1 MAGFLAD
8 GTVDPGVAD
17 RVARAWAAGRLVGL
31 PTETVYGLSADAD
44 DPAAVARI
52 YQVKGRPLDHPVI
65 VHVVGPEAL
74 AGWAREVPPN
84 ATRLVERFWP
94 GPLTV
99 VLPRG
104 ARAGDYLTGGQ
115 DTVALRAPSQAVAH
129 ACLRALA
136 RLRADPAAGVA
147 APSANRFGRVSPTS
161 AGDVM
166 ADIGALLLPGDLI
179 VDGGR
184 SQVGLESTIVD
195 CTHPHPRVLRAGAI
209 SAAQIDAV
217 WEGRAEARP
226 APVSPPPKV
235 PGSLA
240 AHYAPRARVRI
251 HTPADLLAE
260 LAPAAAQP
268 PRQVIGLLA
277 SADLPTP
284 AGWLR
289 IGSPLGPEAFAHE
302 LYSAFRAA
310 DAAGCAELWVVLPVA
325 DHPLLPAIRDRVS
338 RAAAGS
344 SV

>member
-8 GTVDPGVAD
+8 GAVDPRVTD

-74 AGWAREVPPN
+74 AGWAREVPPA
-84 ATRLVERFWP
+84 ATRLVEHFWP

-104 ARAGDYLTGGQ
+104 ARARDYLTGGQ

-195 CTHPHPRVLRAGAI
+195 CANPHPRVLRAGAI

-217 WEGRAEARP
+217 WEGRAGARP
-226 APVSPPPKV
+226 APVTPTPKV

-240 AHYAPRARVRI
+240 AHYAPRAQVRI
-251 HTPADLLAE
+251 QTPADLLAK
-260 LAPAAAQP
+260 LATARP
-268 PRQVIGLLA
+268 PGPPIGLLA
-277 SADLPTP
+277 PADLPTP

-289 IGSPLGPEAFAHE
+289 IGSPPSPEAFAHE